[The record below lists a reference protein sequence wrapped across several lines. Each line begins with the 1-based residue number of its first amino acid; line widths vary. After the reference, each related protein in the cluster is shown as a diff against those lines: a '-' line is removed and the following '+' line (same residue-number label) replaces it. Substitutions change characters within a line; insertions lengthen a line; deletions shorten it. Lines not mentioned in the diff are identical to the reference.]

1 MSYASITQG
10 KRTQRKSRRRSILLD
25 YIQNM
30 DTIVE
35 ENINEV
41 NWNSFVDPRT
51 EQRFDRKVKQRYMSN
66 WEHEQDVFDDELL
79 KTMFHWNPDHYCKLP
94 NKNRK
99 NRHRNYSSRSDS
111 TCYEYIIYDNSF
123 DKSFGYN
130 NLQNS
135 QNSQN
140 YHNIQNNLYQN
151 ETHLV
156 QNYNQIEY
164 QAHHGKISFQ
174 DSNTHQL
181 DSIKQF
187 GPPPGLSKPQNSKII
202 ETPSNNFASDNFS
215 SKNVASSNFSDSAS
229 DSEIRTIPLSDEELL
244 KDRSAIFATDFSS
257 DSNFSDNYNSD
268 SDFGNDNTASNNY
281 EEQISGFKLNPTAQ
295 VFQPRFS

>member
-1 MSYASITQG
+1 MSYASVTYG
-10 KRTQRKSRRRSILLD
+10 RRAQRKSRRRSVLLD
-25 YIQNM
+25 NIQNM

-66 WEHEQDVFDDELL
+66 WEHEQDIFDDELL
-79 KTMFHWNPDHYCKLP
+79 KSMFHWNPDHYSKLP

-99 NRHRNYSSRSDS
+99 NRNRNNSSGNSRGNIKSS
-111 TCYEYIIYDNSF
+111 LNYYE
-123 DKSFGYN
+123 
-130 NLQNS
+130 
-135 QNSQN
+135 
-140 YHNIQNNLYQN
+140 IQNNLHVQSFNQLEYQVDYHVDYR
-151 ETHLV
+151 T
-156 QNYNQIEY
+156 EY
-164 QAHHGKISFQ
+164 QAQYDYHGKISYQ
-174 DSNTHQL
+174 DQKIDQP

-187 GPPPGLSKPQNSKII
+187 GPPPGLSKQPQNSRII
-202 ETPSNNFASDNFS
+202 ETSSNNYSPSNSSDT
-215 SKNVASSNFSDSAS
+215 AS
-229 DSEIRTIPLSDEELL
+229 DSEVRIILSDEELL

-268 SDFGNDNTASNNY
+268 SDFGNDNTNSYNY
-281 EEQISGFKLNPTAQ
+281 EEQISGFQLNPTAQ

>member
-1 MSYASITQG
+1 MSYASITHG
-10 KRTQRKSRRRSILLD
+10 RRAQRKSRRRSILLD
-25 YIQNM
+25 SIQNM
-30 DTIVE
+30 ATIIE

-79 KTMFHWNPDHYCKLP
+79 KSMFHWNPDHYSKLP

-99 NRHRNYSSRSDS
+99 NRNRNSSSGNKNVNIYDS
-111 TCYEYIIYDNSF
+111 TSYD
-123 DKSFGYN
+123 DI
-130 NLQNS
+130 LQRS
-135 QNSQN
+135 QYLYSG
-140 YHNIQNNLYQN
+140 IQNNLQGQYQFPIQN
-151 ETHLV
+151 LQVQTNHHV
-156 QNYNQIEY
+156 QNNY
-164 QAHHGKISFQ
+164 QVQNNFQ
-174 DSNTHQL
+174 EQSNDQDQNIPQL

-187 GPPPGLSKPQNSKII
+187 GPPPGLTRPDHLKTTK
-202 ETPSNNFASDNFS
+202 TFTT
-215 SKNVASSNFSDSAS
+215 SNFSDSAS
-229 DSEIRTIPLSDEELL
+229 DSEVKTIPSDEELL

-268 SDFGNDNTASNNY
+268 SDFCGDNTGSDINA
-281 EEQISGFKLNPTAQ
+281 EQISGYKLNPTAQ